1 MARCFGCR
9 VVYPILLFT
18 LAATISAMA
27 QENPGAAVYAKRC
40 AVCHDKTAVRMPSRS
55 VLQQRSATFI
65 LKTLNAGVMKAEAA
79 SLSDAE
85 RAQVAGWLGRKTALG
100 LDKTALANPCHA
112 TSSSAAASGAPSWT
126 SWGGGLENQRFQ
138 PAAAAGLTA
147 AQAANL
153 KLKWAFGVPDVTSLR
168 SQPVVFAGNLLF
180 GGGTVLYSLDAASG
194 CTHWA
199 TELPS
204 AIRSGI
210 VMGAPAE
217 KPLAFFGDS
226 AANVY
231 AVDAVTGAPVWQ
243 VQMDPHPVAMVT
255 GTPVYHEG
263 RLYVPVSS
271 FEELAAVKPG
281 YVCCTFRGS
290 MVALDA
296 ATGKILWQT
305 YTIDSPAT
313 QEHVNKLG
321 TSTKGPSGAAIWAA
335 PTIDTKAHVLYAVT
349 GDNYSD
355 PATDTSDAIFAM
367 DLATGKVEWRRQF
380 HAGDTYNI
388 SCDSAGAKNCPDA
401 EGPDYDFGA
410 SASFFRGRAA
420 SAPSSSPRSR
430 AQCTRSIPT
439 MAASFSGRRRWA
451 RAAHWAASNGVRPPT
466 ANASTLPCPMSL
478 S

>member
-138 PAAAAGLTA
+138 PAATAGLAA
-147 AQAANL
+147 AQAVNL
-153 KLKWAFGVPDVTSLR
+153 KVKWAFGMPDVTSLR

-210 VMGAPAE
+210 VMGSPAE

-321 TSTKGPSGAAIWAA
+321 TSTKGPSGAAIWARRPSIQRPTFSTRSPETTTQTPPPTPAMRYLPWIWQPGRWSGGASSTPATPTTFRATA
-335 PTIDTKAHVLYAVT
+335 PTPKTALTPRAPI
-349 GDNYSD
+349 
-355 PATDTSDAIFAM
+355 M
-367 DLATGKVEWRRQF
+367 
-380 HAGDTYNI
+380 I
-388 SCDSAGAKNCPDA
+388 SALP
-401 EGPDYDFGA
+401 PPFI
-410 SASFFRGRAA
+410 RGRAA

-430 AQCTRSIPT
+430 AQCTPSIPT
-439 MAASFSGRRRWA
+439 MEANSSGSRRSAAEA
-451 RAAHWAASNGVRPPT
+451 RWAASSGDRPPT
-466 ANASTLPCPMSL
+466 ASASTLPFPMSL
-478 S
+478 F